1 MAEDFTLDG
10 VAYRKRNPWAPLGL
24 GLVTFGIYMYV
35 WWYKINRELR
45 DYRHGDNEP
54 VMSLMAI
61 LFGWIIIVP
70 PFVSVWNTA
79 KRIGE
84 AQEKAF
90 GTLPRIIPAVAL
102 LLAIIPIVGLFFGY
116 YLQSQLNEVWDVA
129 RGSMPPGGT
138 PAGSPE

>member
-10 VAYRKRNPWAPLGL
+10 VPYRKRHPWAPLGL

-54 VMSLMAI
+54 VVSLMAI
-61 LFGWIIIVP
+61 LFGWIVIVP

-84 AQEKAF
+84 AQEKAS
-90 GTLPRIIPAVAL
+90 GALPRISPPVAL

-116 YLQSQLNEVWDVA
+116 YLQSQLNEVWDTA
-129 RGSMPPGGT
+129 RGVGPA
-138 PAGSPE
+138 AGSAPTGPE